1 MREKINKF
9 GFILLKPFISLFLA
23 GTTRA
28 RALIVYEDEI
38 LLVRDWLGSQRW
50 SMPGGGV
57 RKGERSQQGLVREL
71 QEELGLKIQ
80 PKQLKQIMK
89 TKQDEHGARFLAIIF
104 QINLTEKPKL
114 TIKKNELIE
123 AGWHSATKLPEEVHP
138 LVSEALKIRKK

>member
-9 GFILLKPFISLFLA
+9 GFVLLKPFIVLFLL

-28 RALIVYEDEI
+28 RALIICDDEI

-50 SMPGGGV
+50 NLPGGGV
-57 RKGERSQQGLVREL
+57 RKDEKPMAGLVREL
-71 QEELGLKIQ
+71 EEELNLGVQ

-89 TKQDEHGARFLAIIF
+89 TEQNELRVKFLAIIF
-104 QINLTEKPKL
+104 QIKLKKKPKL

-123 AGWHSATKLPEEVHP
+123 ASWHSVAKLPENIQP
-138 LVSEALKIRKK
+138 LVLEALKARQK